1 MEKNISFLKGIFGT
15 MQNPDINN
23 SYMSDKRAIVNLF
36 NNTKERTVDDI
47 RLRLTVIDS
56 MYSTQMNRRYYAL
69 DELAKKLISFS
80 ESDFINFALS
90 QEPVKDDFK
99 ELWSDK
105 YGIGKDG
112 KEKGIAI
119 SLISKYAYF
128 ETGFQFPIYDSI
140 ACEMLPLVN
149 SFCGF
154 DEVNLNRSGD
164 GYTIVKE
171 FITAINNFQKNL
183 EDVGINASYDQIDKL
198 LWFVGK
204 ICRGNLSLI
213 LSLEEYKKC
222 VVVLS
227 TFESKT
233 DEYYLNIMDLSVE
246 KLRDIK
252 LSDEFIMF
260 FELAKKI
267 LPTREKIFLTA
278 LPESSLRDWDSRY
291 KEIVD
296 LNFEDKIKDVGKYE
310 DKKHIVLL
318 RYPIGKSIKVK
329 SFRFSKD
336 TAADIQKFLKDKR
349 VKGKK
354 AIILEVKT
362 VVKYSLHNTATN

>member
-15 MQNPDINN
+15 MQNPDVNN

-69 DELAKKLISFS
+69 DELAEKLSSFS
-80 ESDFINFALS
+80 KDDFVSFAS
-90 QEPVKDDFK
+90 QRPVKDSFK
-99 ELWSDK
+99 GLWSGR

-112 KEKGIAI
+112 KEKGIAV

-154 DEVNLNRSGD
+154 DKVNLNRSGD

-213 LSLEEYKKC
+213 LSREEYEKC
-222 VVVLS
+222 IKVLS
-227 TFESKT
+227 KFERKT

-246 KLRDIK
+246 ELRDIP

-267 LPTREKIFLTA
+267 LPTREKVFLTA
-278 LPESSLRDWDSRY
+278 LPESSLRDWVSKY

-296 LNFEDKIKDVGKYE
+296 LNFEEKIEDIGKYE

-329 SFRFSKD
+329 SFRFSED
-336 TAADIQKFLKDKR
+336 TAADIQKFLKDKK

>member
-1 MEKNISFLKGIFGT
+1 MKKNISFLKGIFGT

-36 NNTKERTVDDI
+36 SNTKERTVDDI

-69 DELAKKLISFS
+69 DELAKKLNSFS
-80 ESDFINFALS
+80 KSDFINFALS

-99 ELWSDK
+99 KLWSDK

-164 GYTIVKE
+164 GYTIVE
-171 FITAINNFQKNL
+171 DFIKAINKFQENL
-183 EDVGINASYDQIDKL
+183 KKKGINASYDQIDKL

-213 LSLEEYKKC
+213 LSCEEYKKC
-222 VVVLS
+222 IKVLS
-227 TFESKT
+227 KFERKT

-246 KLRDIK
+246 ELRTLK
-252 LSDEFIMF
+252 LSEEFIMF

-267 LPTREKIFLTA
+267 LPTREKVFLTP
-278 LPESSLRDWDSRY
+278 LSESSLGDWESCY
-291 KEIVD
+291 KKIVA
-296 LNFEDKIKDVGKYE
+296 LNFEDKIKDIGKCE
-310 DKKHIVLL
+310 KIKHTILL
-318 RYPIGKSIKVK
+318 KYSIGKSIKVK
-329 SFRFSKD
+329 SFRFSKE
-336 TAADIQKFLKDKR
+336 TVADIQTFLKDK
-349 VKGKK
+349 KD
-354 AIILEVKT
+354 IMIEVKT
-362 VVKYSLHNTATN
+362 VVKYSLHNTTTN